1 MSDNWIVQNLEN
13 ALKTWNDKLSE
24 IWQLITQS
32 PEQFKGGTIWN
43 VIVDIHGAVQAI
55 GLALLV
61 LFFVIGVMKTCGSFA
76 EVKKARTR
84 SEAVYSLCPCKRC
97 CDLWLGTNDGSVQHC
112 AGFNINHY
120 ERRRFRLGCTDGIA
134 AGDCHGC

>member
-13 ALKTWNDKLSE
+13 ALRTWNDKLSE

-32 PEQFKGGTIWN
+32 QEQFKGGTIWN

-76 EVKKARTR
+76 EVKL
-84 SEAVYSLCPCKRC
+84 S
-97 CDLWLGTNDGSVQHC
+97 
-112 AGFNINHY
+112 
-120 ERRRFRLGCTDGIA
+120 
-134 AGDCHGC
+134 